1 MDQNKEDFSNNSIK
15 NDSPVSKKE
24 DFFNLI
30 LADYVAERR
39 RNRLWS
45 IFKWLSF
52 FLLTLFII
60 FIFIFQPGKN
70 IQMGQIIDKHTALIS
85 LTGLIQA
92 DGDIDASK
100 VNMILKTA
108 YKAPNSKGI
117 IIRLNSPGGSP
128 VQSAL
133 IYDEIMRLKSL
144 KPRKPIIAV
153 VEDVAASGGYFIAS
167 AADEIYVNKS
177 SMVGS
182 IGVLMNGFGFTE
194 MLNKIGVERRLM
206 IAGSN
211 KAMLDPFSK
220 QSPKHQEIVQKMLNE
235 VHQHFINAVK
245 QGRGEKLSKN
255 PVIFSGSI
263 FTGEKSVELGLSD
276 DYGSVS
282 YVAEKI
288 IDEPNII
295 DYSSSDSILDKLSD
309 SLILGMNI
317 FFKNFISLLM
327 GGYSI
332 Y

>member
-1 MDQNKEDFSNNSIK
+1 MNQNEEVSSKKFSENELST
-15 NDSPVSKKE
+15 SKKE

-39 RNRLWS
+39 RARLWS
-45 IFKWLSF
+45 VFKWFS
-52 FLLTLFII
+52 FLLLISFII
-60 FIFIFQPGKN
+60 LTFVFKPGKN
-70 IQMGQIIDKHTALIS
+70 IQMGQILDKHTALIS

-92 DGDIDASK
+92 DGDIDAGK
-100 VNMILKTA
+100 VNMILKSA
-108 YKAPNSKGI
+108 YKEPNSKGI

-133 IYDEIMRLKSL
+133 IYDEIMRLKKL

-177 SMVGS
+177 SMIGS

-206 IAGSN
+206 VAGSN
-211 KAMLDPFSK
+211 KAMLDPFSNK
-220 QSPKHQEIVQKMLNE
+220 NPEHQEIVQKMLNE
-235 VHQHFINAVK
+235 VHQHFIDAVK
-245 QGRGEKLSKN
+245 LGRGEKLSKN

-276 DYGSVS
+276 DFGSVA
-282 YVAEKI
+282 YVAENVI
-288 IDEPNII
+288 YEPNII
-295 DYSSSDSILDKLSD
+295 DYGVSDSIFDKLSD
-309 SLILGMNI
+309 SLILGLEN
-317 FFKNFISLLM
+317 FSKNFISYLADAH
-327 GGYSI
+327 SI